1 MRSKASVKYAGL
13 RSEFE
18 WQRRRVCSPLVRDW
32 NPNLRRQS
40 PTPMLSLVGRRPAAV
55 RLLALALVIGVA
67 IEVGDVVFV
76 VLEAITLEDIT
87 WIQR

>member
-13 RSEFE
+13 WSEFE

-32 NPNLRRQS
+32 YPILRRQS